1 MTETLQVI
9 EGGGVRPPSVRDFAM
24 VFFRHGRLMK
34 LSFLLVFAAGMA
46 YWVIAPSYQVQM
58 KVLVRRGRIDPAVTP
73 TETVSPLLE
82 QDLVSEEELN
92 SQAEMLQD
100 DDILRKVVTE
110 TGLAERHSFIA
121 TLTHQSQEERI
132 AHAVKRLAG
141 KLEVVPV
148 RKSQLISITYK
159 SSDPKLSVAVLRSLA
174 GAYLAKQAEVHRP
187 NGQQAFFEG
196 QMQKARL
203 SLDQAQNDL
212 LHFTDTQNV
221 SSAGLERDLTL
232 QRLSEA
238 EAADLGLKAEVA
250 ESVERV
256 RSLESK
262 LRELP
267 ATRVV
272 QTRNTDNPQLQ
283 EKLKSKLLELELRR
297 TDLLTKFQ
305 PSYRLVTEVEEQIAQ
320 AQAAIK
326 AEEARPL
333 RDETTQEDPDHE
345 WANSERIKSL
355 VELQAIE
362 RREAVTQGQVRQYR
376 DAAQRLAQDVV
387 TQSDLEGR
395 VKAAQEKYLLYVNK
409 REEARIGDALDQ
421 TGILNVTLA
430 EQPHLPALPTTPLWL
445 ATCLSLVAAC
455 GCSAGAAFT
464 ADYADPTV
472 RTPDEVNK
480 LLGSPILAALPAR
493 GQTSPGTRGKA

>member
-1 MTETLQVI
+1 MTEPLQVI
-9 EGGGVRPPSVRDFAM
+9 TGGRDRTPSVRDFAM
-24 VFFRHGRLMK
+24 IFFRHPRLMK
-34 LSFLLVFAAGMA
+34 ISFLLVFAAGMA
-46 YWVIAPSYQVQM
+46 YSILAPSYQARM

-100 DDILRKVVTE
+100 DDILRKVVLE
-110 TGLAERHSFIA
+110 NGLAERPSLIA
-121 TLTHQSQEERI
+121 TLTRENVEERI
-132 AHAVKRLAG
+132 AHAVKRLAS

-148 RKSQLISITYK
+148 RKSQLISVAYK
-159 SSDPKLSVAVLRSLA
+159 SSDPKLSMAVLRSLSA
-174 GAYLAKQAEVHRP
+174 AYLAKQAEVHRP
-187 NGQQAFFEG
+187 SGQQAFFED

-203 SLDQAQNDL
+203 ALDQAQSDL
-212 LHFTDTQNV
+212 LQFSTAKNV
-221 SSAGLERDLTL
+221 SSAALERDLTL

-238 EAADLGLKAEVA
+238 EASDLGLKAEVA
-250 ESVERV
+250 ASVERV

-267 ATRVV
+267 TTRVM
-272 QTRNTDNPQLQ
+272 QTRSSDNEQLQ
-283 EKLKSKLLELELRR
+283 EKLKSKLLELELKR

-362 RREAVTQGQVRQYR
+362 RREAVAQTQVRQYR
-376 DAAQRLAQDVV
+376 EAAQRLAQDVV

-395 VKAAQEKYLLYVNK
+395 VKAAQEKYLLYVSK

-430 EQPHLPALPTTPLWL
+430 EQPQVPALPTTPLWL
-445 ATCLSLVAAC
+445 ATCLSLAAAC

-464 ADYADPTV
+464 ADYVDPSL
-472 RTPDEVNK
+472 RTPDEVIR
-480 LLGSPILAALPAR
+480 LLESPVLAALPAR
-493 GQTSPGTRGKA
+493 SQASLGSRGKA